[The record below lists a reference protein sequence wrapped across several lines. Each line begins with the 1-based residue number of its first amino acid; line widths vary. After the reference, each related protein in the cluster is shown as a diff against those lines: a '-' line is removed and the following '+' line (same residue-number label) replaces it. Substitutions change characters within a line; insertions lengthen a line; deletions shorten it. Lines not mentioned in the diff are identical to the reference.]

1 MPGINP
7 KRRQS
12 DLVIIITG
20 GNSRISKYIKN
31 AIPEARTMG
40 INNCE
45 IKTDYLMDELKDQLK
60 DAKVIIHTVGKV
72 FGSYEELY
80 EANYIILERVL
91 ASMPPD
97 CQFIYISSISVYGKN
112 IEGTCDENTKLN
124 PDSNYSMTKV
134 LAERLI
140 MQNAKNYVIL
150 RPGPI
155 FGTIYHDYFKM
166 MDYFVKGKAGI
177 IGSGEN
183 FIPFTYAYDVA
194 NAIKLAIERN
204 ANGIFVI
211 CSRPIKQ
218 KEAFE
223 TMAHELGISH
233 IGRIRY
239 TLALLYSTYSEY
251 ISKGYFNY
259 ERFNILAKNRIFDTK
274 KAEMELGFKPSDPKE
289 GIREMALFYKSGGK
303 YGKDI

>member
-1 MPGINP
+1 
-7 KRRQS
+7 
-12 DLVIIITG
+12 VIVITG
-20 GNSRISKYIKN
+20 GNSRISKYIKS
-31 AIPEARTMG
+31 IMPEARTMG

-45 IKTDYLMDELKDQLK
+45 MKTEYLPEELKDQLK

-91 ASMPPD
+91 SSMPQD
-97 CQFIYISSISVYGKN
+97 CQFIYISSISVYGKD
-112 IEGTCDENTKLN
+112 IQGKCDENTKLN
-124 PDSNYSMTKV
+124 PDSNYAKTKV

-140 MQNAKNYVIL
+140 MQTAKNYVIL

-166 MDYFVKGKAGI
+166 MDYLVKGKAGI

-194 NAIKLAIERN
+194 NAVKLAIEKN
-204 ANGIFVI
+204 ARGIFVI
-211 CSRPIKQ
+211 CSKPITQ
-218 KEAFE
+218 KESFE
-223 TMAHELGISH
+223 TMAHELAIGKIS
-233 IGRIRY
+233 RINPF
-239 TLALLYSTYSEY
+239 LAFLFSTYSEY
-251 ISKGYFNY
+251 VSKGYFNY
-259 ERFNILAKNRIFDTK
+259 ERLNILTKDRTFDTK
-274 KAEMELGFKPSDPKE
+274 KAEMELGFKPYDAKE

>member
-1 MPGINP
+1 M
-7 KRRQS
+7 
-12 DLVIIITG
+12 IIITG

-45 IKTDYLMDELKDQLK
+45 IKTEYLEEDLKAQLK

-112 IEGTCDENTKLN
+112 IQGKCDEGTRLN
-124 PDSNYSMTKV
+124 PDTNYAKTKV

-140 MQNAKNYVIL
+140 MEKAKNYVIL

-166 MDYFVKGKAGI
+166 IDYVVRGKAGI
-177 IGSGEN
+177 IGTGEN
-183 FIPFTYAYDVA
+183 FIPFAYAYDVA
-194 NAIKLAIERN
+194 NAVRLSIEKN
-204 ANGIFVI
+204 ARGIFVI
-211 CSRPIKQ
+211 CSKPIRQ
-218 KEAFE
+218 KECFE
-223 TMAHELGISH
+223 AIAHELGISK
-233 IGRIRY
+233 ISKISPI
-239 TLALLYSTYSEY
+239 AAFFYSTYSEY

-259 ERFNILAKNRIFDTK
+259 ERLNILTKNRVFNTK
-274 KAEMELGFKPSDPKE
+274 KAETELGFKPSDPKE